1 MMPITDSH
9 VPYSEHMI
17 QGMAKSL
24 GVNVAQL
31 WVNPV
36 TGAFSLRDGA
46 SNAILSVEE
55 KLEVTQTVSEDE
67 T

>member
-1 MMPITDSH
+1 MMPIMETH

-36 TGAFSLRDGA
+36 TGAFSLRDGVN
-46 SNAILSVEE
+46 NALLTTQEQVDPEE
-55 KLEVTQTVSEDE
+55 VSQDE